1 MRVVI
6 LGCGTSGGV
15 PRPDGDWG
23 ACDPNEPRN
32 RRTRPSIWVESEGTS
47 ILVDSSPDLRAQ
59 ALAAGIKRIDAVL
72 YTHDHA
78 DHTHGIDDLRIFALG
93 AGRPIEA
100 YSDAPTSTS
109 LVQRFS
115 YAFFQDTEAL
125 YPAILSNVLIDGPFC
140 VGGIDV
146 TPFSQNHGPVETLGF
161 RFGRVA
167 YSTDLVDLSDEAF
180 EVLAGVEVWIV
191 DALRERPHPTHAHLA
206 TTLGW
211 IERLK
216 PARAILT
223 HMTNELDYQALKG
236 RLPAGVE
243 PAYDG
248 LVIAV

>member
-32 RRTRPSIWVESEGTS
+32 WRTRPSIWVESEGTS

-59 ALAAGIKRIDAVL
+59 ALAARIERIDAVL

-93 AGRPIEA
+93 AGRPIDV
-100 YSDAPTSTS
+100 YTDAPTSAS
-109 LVQRFS
+109 LMQRFS
-115 YAFFQDTEAL
+115 YAFFQGDQAL
-125 YPAILSNVLIDGPFC
+125 YPPILTNVLIDGPFR

-146 TPFSQNHGPVETLGF
+146 RPFSQNHGPIETLGF

-167 YSTDLVDLSDEAF
+167 YSTDLVELSDEAF

-191 DALRERPHPTHAHLA
+191 DALRDQPHPTHANLA

-223 HMTNELDYQALKG
+223 HMTSELDYQALKG
-236 RLPAGVE
+236 RLPEGVE

-248 LVIAV
+248 LVIEV